1 MAAPKILIVDDER
14 DSTFALEKTL
24 SLKGYRVITAERGH
38 NAIVLAQS
46 ELPDLILLDVML
58 PDIHGGDVAKILQKD
73 HATKDI
79 PIIFLSCLFTKEEE
93 NRIEHKAGQFMMFAK
108 PYNLGE
114 LLLAIEKMLPSPAP
128 GQQGPSTTPHGS
140 KILIIDND
148 RNFVSSLITHL
159 RKNQFEAVAGF
170 EASSAVHQALES
182 NPNLIILNIKLPGG
196 DGFELLHRFSNNTKL
211 AHIPVIM
218 MSNVAEPGAK
228 EKALG
233 RGAAAF
239 FEKPFEFDGLLE
251 AVWTILTKGRVT
263 TAGGNSNENRRR

>member
-24 SLKGYRVITAERGH
+24 SLKGYRVITAERGQ

-58 PDIHGGDVAKILQKD
+58 PDIHGGDVAKVLQKD
-73 HATKDI
+73 HATKNI

-114 LLLAIEKMLPSPAP
+114 LLLAIEKMLPSATPE
-128 GQQGPSTTPHGS
+128 QQGPPTTRS
-140 KILIIDND
+140 FKILIIDND
-148 RNFVSSLITHL
+148 RNFVSSLIAHL
-159 RKNQFEAVAGF
+159 RKNQLEAVAGF

-182 NPNLIILNIKLPGG
+182 NPNLIILNTKLPGG

-228 EKALG
+228 EKASN
-233 RGAAAF
+233 RGAVAF
-239 FEKPFEFDGLLE
+239 FEKPAGFDKLQN
-251 AVWTILTKGRVT
+251 VIWDVLTKGQVT
-263 TAGGNSNENRRR
+263 ITGENSNENRRR